1 MKKIL
6 AMTLAL
12 MMRLGTMVCFASCSG
27 DSDWEYVKGNKKLII
42 GITLYDPMNY
52 YDDKDPDKLV
62 GFDTEF
68 AEAVCAKLGVEPEFK
83 VINWNTKET
92 ELKAKNI
99 DAIWNGLT
107 VTEERR
113 ENMDFSTSYLINRQ
127 CVVIHKD
134 DAAKYTS
141 AESLKDALLSAESG
155 SAGETAIKADANL
168 KNATYNASDSQQ
180 NAFVALL
187 ADNVDAIVVDYTMAK
202 ATCGNGDYAD
212 FVMVEGIELA
222 KEEYAIGFRV
232 GSDMTEKVNAIID
245 ELIEDGTLKK
255 IAEKYDMVE
264 LYEEAIK

>member
-6 AMTLAL
+6 AITLAL
-12 MMRLGTMVCFASCSG
+12 VMLLGMTVCFASCDA
-27 DSDWEYVKGNKKLII
+27 DSDMKYVENNGKLVI
-42 GITLYDPMNY
+42 GITIYKPMNY
-52 YDDKDPDKLV
+52 YDDKNPEKLI

-68 AEAVCAKLGVEPEFK
+68 AEAVCKKLGVTPEFK
-83 VINWNTKET
+83 VINWDTKET

-99 DAIWNGLT
+99 DVIWNGLT

-113 ENMDFSTSYLINRQ
+113 ENMDFSTSYLVNRQ
-127 CVVIHKD
+127 CVVVHKD
-134 DAAKYTS
+134 DAEKYKT
-141 AESLKDALLSAESG
+141 AESLKDALISAEKG
-155 SAGETAIKADANL
+155 SAGETAIKADASL
-168 KNATYNASDSQQ
+168 KNATYNPSDSQQ

-187 ADNVDAIVVDYTMAK
+187 ADNADAIVVDYTMAK

-212 FVMVEGIELA
+212 FVMIEDIELA

-232 GSDMTEKVNAIID
+232 GSDMTEEVNAIID

>member
-6 AMTLAL
+6 AIALAL
-12 MMRLGTMVCFASCSG
+12 MMVLGTMVCFASCNG
-27 DSDWEYVKGNKKLII
+27 DSDMEYVKGNKKLVI
-42 GITLYDPMNY
+42 GITLCDPMNY
-52 YDDKDPDKLV
+52 YDEKDPDKLI

-68 AEAVCAKLGVEPEFK
+68 AEAVCEKLGVTPDFK
-83 VINWNTKET
+83 VINWATKET

-99 DAIWNGLT
+99 DVIWNGLT

-134 DAAKYTS
+134 DAEKYTS
-141 AESLKDALLSAESG
+141 AESLKDALVSAEKG
-155 SAGETAIKADANL
+155 SAGETAIKADASL
-168 KNATYNASDSQQ
+168 KNATYNPSDSQQ

-187 ADNVDAIVVDYTMAK
+187 ANNVDAIVVDYTMAK

-212 FVMVEGIELA
+212 FMMVEGIELA

-232 GSDMTEKVNAIID
+232 GSDMTEKVNEIID